1 MKIIHQEESEKQ
13 GNDCI
18 IKNCFVI
25 LECHNKYI
33 AANFRRYIGW
43 NDYLGLDVRGLHTL
57 DTEKQA
63 WDHLAIIK
71 ELDL

>member
-1 MKIIHQEESEKQ
+1 MRIIHQEESEKQ

-25 LECHNKYI
+25 MECHGKYI

-43 NDYLGLDVRGLHTL
+43 CDKGIDVRFLKAC
-57 DTEKQA
+57 DSEPEA
-63 WDHLAIIK
+63 WVHLEMAK
-71 ELDL
+71 NWDG

>member
-25 LECHNKYI
+25 LECHGKYI

-43 NDYLGLDVRGLHTL
+43 CDRGIDVRHRESF
-57 DTEKQA
+57 DTETEA
-63 WDHLAIIK
+63 REHLALAK
-71 ELDL
+71 SYDY